1 MSVYTGNIVS
11 GLLTF
16 PLIAFAI
23 TLPYMV
29 YQYRKFGSIPWLR
42 TLIVYSFVFYM
53 LVAYYMVILPLP
65 ENRSA
70 VVPYAAHPQLVP
82 FHFVQLIADSSAAS
96 LADPSTWPG
105 LLRNPNVYEA
115 FFNVLLLVPLGMY
128 LRYYFRRTW
137 WQTLLIGFATTLF
150 YETSQITGLWGLY
163 AHPYRLFDVDDLMLN
178 TLGAMV
184 GFWAVG
190 PAMRV
195 LPDMRLVNMEARE
208 EGLRASVTRRAL
220 SFLIDILA
228 SQAAAGLL
236 AGVFRMLGAQAAIEA
251 AGGSWDAAVR
261 GIELASL
268 AVLFALVPAL
278 TRGQTLGQKL
288 LKLRIVRPDASPAR
302 WYQPAA
308 RYGLLLLFAWVP
320 FALLS
325 GIVGLDTG
333 RTGEMGALAAFA
345 ARHQAGIIWAWLAFM
360 AAWAVSLG
368 VRAVRAAVLKRPFV
382 MLNGVLS
389 NTRVMTVEGVEL
401 ERDRRTVMDVAEV
414 AALERRIAED
424 GTPLATLMERA
435 GNAVADEVRAWVPD
449 PSPVVVLAGSGNNG
463 GDGWVCARALAE
475 AGYPV
480 TLVAPDLAERLHA
493 EPART
498 TALAAFSDAAARDLP
513 LSVLIAPDADV
524 LSDAFEK
531 AGAVVDAL
539 LGTGFSGDEVREPY
553 AAWIRAANRRRFEGA
568 RGRGRGRHR
577 KRTHERGEH
586 ERPRRTLPAKAKGA
600 PFAAAADV
608 PSGLAAQTGAA
619 ARPTFAADL
628 TVTMLAFKPG
638 LAGPAA
644 APWTGAVKLAKLG
657 VDVPAL
663 RNELRG
669 NAAGDGAGAD
679 AQA

>member
-1 MSVYTGNIVS
+1 MNVYVSNILFAALS
-11 GLLTF
+11 F
-16 PLIAFAI
+16 PLIAFFI
-23 TLPYMV
+23 TLPYMI
-29 YQYRKFGSIPWLR
+29 YQYRRFGSIPWLR
-42 TLIVYSFVFYM
+42 TLVVYSFAFYLLCAYF
-53 LVAYYMVILPLP
+53 LVLLPLP
-65 ENRSA
+65 EDRSA
-70 VVPYAAHPQLVP
+70 VVPYAQTPQLVP
-82 FHFVQLIADSSAAS
+82 FNFVHGF
-96 LADPSTWPG
+96 LAETTFSPSDPSTW
-105 LLRNPNVYEA
+105 LAALRDPYVYEA

-128 LRYYFRRTW
+128 LRYFFRRTW
-137 WQTLLIGFATTLF
+137 WQSLLIGFATTLF
-150 YETSQITGLWGLY
+150 YEMSQITGLWGLY

-220 SFLIDILA
+220 SFLVDMLA
-228 SQAAAGLL
+228 SQAAAGLF
-236 AGVFRMLGAQAAIEA
+236 ASVFRMLGAQAAVEA
-251 AGGSWDAAVR
+251 AGGSWDAAVW

-268 AVLFALVPAL
+268 AVLFAIVPAL

-325 GIVGLDTG
+325 GIVGLDTD
-333 RTGEMGALAAFA
+333 RMGEMGALAAFA
-345 ARHQAGIIWAWLAFM
+345 ARHQAGIIWIWLAFM
-360 AAWAVSLG
+360 AAWAASLG
-368 VRAVRAAVLKRPFV
+368 VRAVRAAALKRPFV

-389 NTRVMTVEGVEL
+389 NTRVMTVAGVEVAR
-401 ERDRRTVMDVAEV
+401 ERRAVMDVAEV

-435 GNAVADEVRAWVPD
+435 GSAVADEVRAWVPD

-498 TALAAFSDAAARDLP
+498 TALAAFSDAAERDLP

-524 LSDAFEK
+524 LADAVDRAE
-531 AGAVVDAL
+531 AVVDAL

-553 AAWIRAANRRRFEGA
+553 ASWIRAANRRRFEGA
-568 RGRGRGRHR
+568 RGKGRGRHR

-586 ERPRRTLPAKAKGA
+586 ERPRRSLPAKAKGA
-600 PFAAAADV
+600 PFAVAVDV
-608 PSGLAAQTGAA
+608 PSGLAAQTGTA

-638 LAGPAA
+638 LVEPAA

-657 VDVPAL
+657 TDVPAL
-663 RNELRG
+663 RDELRRS
-669 NAAGDGAGAD
+669 AVGDGAGAD
-679 AQA
+679 AGA